1 MIRNQEFLQLNVEQ
15 MANLLNND
23 DLNVSS
29 EEHIFQ
35 ALMSWIQHDTVTR
48 RQYIGQLL
56 GLVKLPLLTP
66 AFLTDHVEPVIEGNR
81 CIIFCII
88 LPKYDFHKV
97 LVFFS
102 R

>member
-15 MANLLNND
+15 MVNLLNND

-35 ALMSWIQHDTVTR
+35 ALMSWIQHDPVTR

-56 GLVKLPLLTP
+56 GLVKLPLLSP
-66 AFLTDHVEPVIEGNR
+66 AFLSDQVEPVIEGNR
-81 CIIFCII
+81 YSFACRNQT
-88 LPKYDFHKV
+88 Y
-97 LVFFS
+97 
-102 R
+102 